1 VLEVPKDIDPANFIG
16 KLVNFDRETK
26 VKINKKKYVIE
37 PCMENLKP
45 IALLTNKLKIIK
57 PVANLKLCEYKKHK
71 SIDQVVESGSSRISF
86 CENVGDHHPLLGA
99 EYKNKIVLDEKI
111 KEKLD
116 CTIDNVL
123 KKMKKEKKHKEKSRS
138 SEKRNEEL
146 DKSVFTLLESHDAD
160 KSKNSPK
167 KTKKSKH
174 NSIVNSTAI
183 GGFQLPIFEFD
194 VSGIVGKEEQETED
208 EEENAVQD
216 EFEVKKER
224 PSEHKKKK
232 KKAGKSFT
240 ESIADTE
247 DSMNEEN
254 EVQNEFQVKKESSNK
269 HKKKKEKADGPFIKS
284 IEEPTTDIEESMNEE
299 FEAQNKFEVK
309 KKTPDKLK
317 KKKQKADGDFIKP
330 ITDTEES
337 MNEEYAAQNEFE
349 VKKETSNKLKKK
361 KQKMKKKM
369 QCKMSLK

>member
-167 KTKKSKH
+167 KTKKV
-174 NSIVNSTAI
+174 NTIV
-183 GGFQLPIFEFD
+183 L
-194 VSGIVGKEEQETED
+194 
-208 EEENAVQD
+208 
-216 EFEVKKER
+216 
-224 PSEHKKKK
+224 
-232 KKAGKSFT
+232 
-240 ESIADTE
+240 
-247 DSMNEEN
+247 
-254 EVQNEFQVKKESSNK
+254 
-269 HKKKKEKADGPFIKS
+269 
-284 IEEPTTDIEESMNEE
+284 
-299 FEAQNKFEVK
+299 
-309 KKTPDKLK
+309 
-317 KKKQKADGDFIKP
+317 
-330 ITDTEES
+330 
-337 MNEEYAAQNEFE
+337 
-349 VKKETSNKLKKK
+349 
-361 KQKMKKKM
+361 
-369 QCKMSLK
+369 